1 MSQRKSTREE
11 RNSMLEDIA
20 LFKAVCAEMSW
31 DFLDTP
37 QKSNNSSHQKKAI

>member
-31 DFLDTP
+31 DFLKITP
-37 QKSNNSSHQKKAI
+37 GILNC